1 MQDTSPSHHNW
12 TLVGFLQLTHINPQ
26 STPSRTTDIYQ
37 CQFET
42 AISMNNKY
50 VSTTLMTPS
59 VLIDTV
65 KMLGNGHLALFLGF
79 IKLQFPFF
87 SNMHLRQLL
96 NTIFFF
102 IRAKDR
108 FRNLHH
114 LLGYSTMPT
123 GAWTL
128 PYSNYRKGKLHDYN
142 RDLNHIH
149 IYKDHKNVVKSE
161 LSPGL
166 DIRHESS
173 KVLQEYF
180 IWLLFYRFSLL
191 PGNNSFN
198 CFSQRICNVGC

>member
-26 STPSRTTDIYQ
+26 SAPSRTTNIYQ

-65 KMLGNGHLALFLGF
+65 KMLGNGYLALFLGF

-87 SNMHLRQLL
+87 FKHAWT
-96 NTIFFF
+96 TITQHNIFF

-108 FRNLHH
+108 FRNLHQ

-123 GAWTL
+123 GDERSPTAIT
-128 PYSNYRKGKLHDYN
+128 GKEN
-142 RDLNHIH
+142 FMITAE
-149 IYKDHKNVVKSE
+149 I
-161 LSPGL
+161 
-166 DIRHESS
+166 
-173 KVLQEYF
+173 
-180 IWLLFYRFSLL
+180 
-191 PGNNSFN
+191 
-198 CFSQRICNVGC
+198 